1 MNIELLGEIPIVQS
15 VREAADAGRPV
26 ILQKDTEIAKSFINL
41 AKNVVV
47 VIDKRNTKINP
58 TQAV

>member
-26 ILQKDTEIAKSFINL
+26 ILQKDTDIAKSFINL
-41 AKNVVV
+41 AKNVVA
-47 VIDKRNTKINP
+47 VIDKRNTKIKYY
-58 TQAV
+58 